1 MTIDQMQVQAVEIM
15 GILSLSGSVML
26 DDDRY
31 SEDPVRHFSLE
42 IDRRTGEEDTAFL
55 SRALFVLSQ
64 GNVWWHLA

>member
-1 MTIDQMQVQAVEIM
+1 MTIDQMDLKAVEIM
-15 GILSLSGSVML
+15 GVLSISGSVML

-42 IDRRTGEEDTAFL
+42 IDRRTEESDTAFL
-55 SRALFVLSQ
+55 SRSLFVLSQ